1 MVSKLKQNNISNS
14 LSSDINLLGNILGE
28 VLTEQAGKKVFN
40 LEEKLRDLSKQL
52 RNHYSLNTKNKLEKI
67 IGELNLKESKELLRA
82 FTIYFHLVNEAEK
95 KEIIRVNRIREIKS
109 HERGNQHPRSESIA
123 EAIYLLHKNHISGEK
138 VQEIINSLQIQS
150 VITAHPTESKR
161 RTVLDKL
168 NRIYQLVSELGSN
181 NLLPQENERI
191 KREIKSHIT
200 TLWQTDEVR
209 STALT
214 VLNEVENALYFFNQT
229 IFDLIPIVYDDLKAA
244 LNRYYPKYKFNI
256 PVFLRYA
263 SWVGGDRDG
272 NPNVTPQV
280 TKEAVKYSSIQILNK
295 YINSIKAIRKELS
308 QSIHWAHLDKE
319 FIKSLKEDEKRI
331 PVSDELK
338 ERYKIE
344 PFRKKL
350 WFIEDKL
357 HHNLAAITNNTFR
370 SNDYRYKTHKEF
382 IDDLMLI
389 KNSLLK
395 ITKNEYC
402 SLENLILQVQT
413 FGFYFA
419 ELDVRQHSKEHAK
432 AISEILKEL
441 PKPYLDLSEEERSN
455 LLTNKILSNK
465 LFLKKNN
472 GYSQSTQNIL
482 DTFYMIKH
490 IHDNFGEDFIR
501 SYVISFTHGV
511 SNLLEVLF
519 LAKETGVLRI
529 TKTKNNIAFKLNLN
543 VVPLFETS
551 QDLENAEQLLQKLFN
566 NKAYKLQLKSRNR
579 FQEIMLGYSDSNK
592 DGGYLAAHWELYK
605 AQDEISKVCK
615 KNNVTWRFF
624 HGRGGSIGR
633 GGGRASQAIK
643 AQPHFSVS
651 GKFRYTEQG
660 EVVSLRYSQLPLAH
674 RHIECIVHAVITSSS
689 TKSQV
694 LTEKRTKNPW
704 FSIMDNLTDSSM
716 KAYRNLI
723 YENKDFWDFY
733 INSTPINYIGKLK
746 IGSRPASRTGLNE
759 LEDLRAI
766 PWVLS
771 WTQTRIML
779 PSWYGIGFALK
790 EYIKDGKALKQVQE
804 MYLKWPFFRT
814 LIDNAQMGLAKADMH
829 TADQYLKLST
839 QTEAKKEIQKLIKN
853 EYFRT
858 VSEIMKV
865 TKQKNLLDYAPVI
878 QKSIKLRNPYT
889 DPLNYIQAKL
899 LERNKRKQLE
909 ENDNAILLSINGI
922 AAAMQETG

>member
-1 MVSKLKQNNISNS
+1 MVTALKQNNISTS

-28 VLTEQAGKKVFN
+28 VLIEQAGEKIFN
-40 LEEKLRDLSKQL
+40 LEENLRDLSKQL
-52 RNHYSLNTKNKLEKI
+52 RNHYSLNTKGKLEKI
-67 IGELNLKESKELLRA
+67 IRELDLKESKELLRA

-95 KEIIRVNRIREIKS
+95 KEIVKVNRIREIKS
-109 HERGNQHPRSESIA
+109 HEKENQHPRSESIA
-123 EAIYLLHKNHISGEK
+123 EAIYLLHKNHVTGEK
-138 VQEIINSLQIQS
+138 VQEIINSLQIQP

-168 NRIYQLVSELGSN
+168 NRVYQLIAELGN
-181 NLLPQENERI
+181 GNLLPQEYEKI

-200 TLWQTDEVR
+200 TLWQTDEIR
-209 STALT
+209 ITDLT

-229 IFDLIPIVYDDLKAA
+229 IFDLIPIVYDDLRTA
-244 LNRYYPKYKFNI
+244 LKKYYPKHKFNV

-280 TKEAVKYSSIQILNK
+280 TKEAIKYSSIQILNK
-295 YINSIKAIRKELS
+295 YIDSIKTIRKELS
-308 QSIHWAHLDKE
+308 QSVHWTHLDKT
-319 FIKSLKEDEKRI
+319 FLQSLKEDEKRI
-331 PVSDELK
+331 AIPDELK

-350 WFIEDKL
+350 WFVEDKL
-357 HHNLAAITNNTFR
+357 RHTLETIN
-370 SNDYRYKTHKEF
+370 SNDFKNNNVRYKTHKEF
-382 IDDLMLI
+382 INDLILI
-389 KNSLLK
+389 KASLLK

-419 ELDVRQHSKEHAK
+419 ELDIRQHSKEHAK
-432 AISEILKEL
+432 AINEILKEL
-441 PKPYLDLSEEERSN
+441 PKPYLSLNEEERSN
-455 LLTNKILSNK
+455 LLTTKILSGK
-465 LFLKKNN
+465 LFLKKKSN
-472 GYSQSTQNIL
+472 YSQSTQNIL

-490 IHDNFGEDFIR
+490 IHDNFGADCIH

-519 LAKETGVLRI
+519 LAKETGLLTI
-529 TKTKNNIAFKLNLN
+529 TKVKNNIAFKLNLN
-543 VVPLFETS
+543 IVPLFETS

-566 NKAYKLQLKSRNR
+566 NKAYKPQLKSRNR

-605 AQDEISKVCK
+605 AQDQISKICK

-689 TKSQV
+689 TKTQV
-694 LTEKRTKNPW
+694 LTEKKIKNPW
-704 FSIMDNLTDSSM
+704 FYILDELTDSSM
-716 KAYRNLI
+716 KAYRSLI

-733 INSTPINYIGKLK
+733 IGSTPINYIGKLK

-790 EYIKDGKALKQVQE
+790 KYIKNDKTLKQIQE

-829 TADQYLKLST
+829 TADQYFKLSN
-839 QTEAKKEIQKLIKN
+839 QTESRKEIQKLIKN
-853 EYFRT
+853 EYCRT

-865 TKQKNLLDYAPVI
+865 TKQKNLLDYSPII

-889 DPLNYIQAKL
+889 DPLNYIQAEL
-899 LERNKRKQLE
+899 LSNNKKRNNE
-909 ENDNAILLSINGI
+909 EKDNAILLSINGI